1 MCAFPAASPPLL
13 GSSHRG
19 SGDGF
24 ARTKTECC
32 APLVSACPARGER
45 HQCFADICAGSCG
58 GRGSAV
64 RARGVPAEPEMKAE
78 AGQALGRAHG
88 APGLRV

>member
-1 MCAFPAASPPLL
+1 M
-13 GSSHRG
+13 
-19 SGDGF
+19 
-24 ARTKTECC
+24 
-32 APLVSACPARGER
+32 
-45 HQCFADICAGSCG
+45 
-58 GRGSAV
+58 